1 MVKNSKSYLA
11 IISCK
16 SGKMNYTCEAQEL
29 YSKNIFFRKQYD
41 FLKTA
46 YNKTLIA
53 SAKYG
58 LILPTKIIEPY
69 DLSFD
74 ERVRVKKIRIIADN
88 DYKKEWGISVSKQI
102 NKVIDMFDE
111 IHLHLPNSYWEWI
124 KPHFKNNPKII
135 KISQQ
140 INPGENKKRYI
151 EALEYFNKTKK
162 INTFII
168 EERRKSLNPEIEKW
182 FYGPKGDKFFGYTRG
197 LIKKYPHLDEGT
209 IHMLSKG
216 KIPHHKGW
224 IIDKTLSPK
233 LYQTDSGQ
241 WRINKKLNK

>member
-1 MVKNSKSYLA
+1 MVNKKYLA

-16 SGKMNYTCEAQEL
+16 SGKMDYACEAKEL
-29 YSKNIFFRKQYD
+29 YSKNIFFRKQYA
-41 FLKTA
+41 FLDTA
-46 YNKTLIA
+46 YDKVLIA
-53 SAKYG
+53 SAKHN
-58 LILPTKIIEPY
+58 LILPTKIIKPY
-69 DLSFD
+69 ELSFD
-74 ERVRVKKIRIIADN
+74 ERVRVNKIRIIADD
-88 DYKKEWGISVSKQI
+88 DYKKQWGIKVKNQI

-111 IHLHLPNSYWEWI
+111 IHFHLPNSYWKWI
-124 KPHFKNNPKII
+124 EPYFKNNLKIR

-151 EALEYFNKTKK
+151 EALNHYNKTGE
-162 INTFII
+162 IDPFII
-168 EERRKSLNPEIEKW
+168 EERRKSKNPETEKW

-224 IIDKTLSPK
+224 VIDKTLSPK

-241 WRINKKLNK
+241 WRINKNLKIV